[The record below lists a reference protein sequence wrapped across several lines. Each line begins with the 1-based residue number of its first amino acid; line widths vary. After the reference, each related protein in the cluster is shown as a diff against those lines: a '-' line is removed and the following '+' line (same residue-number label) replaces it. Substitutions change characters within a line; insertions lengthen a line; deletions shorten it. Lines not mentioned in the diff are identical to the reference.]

1 MSVRG
6 KRERMHARLDMR
18 LPRVGGCHIGAS
30 PTSPASYHNV
40 DYMGSVNIRRGYTS
54 GGYCVLSPWN
64 DAGYSYCILQLNIGY
79 NPISKLEIVSAL
91 NSFNLAVAMFYHR
104 YDNRTAKYNPKA
116 YLGAV
121 QTFAGQWNS
130 ELGKLGEGNPGSG
143 SWP

>member
-1 MSVRG
+1 
-6 KRERMHARLDMR
+6 
-18 LPRVGGCHIGAS
+18 
-30 PTSPASYHNV
+30 
-40 DYMGSVNIRRGYTS
+40 MGSVNIRRGYTS

-143 SWP
+143 SCFNFYYLSIAFKIISFAIAGLALPRLAFITCPTI